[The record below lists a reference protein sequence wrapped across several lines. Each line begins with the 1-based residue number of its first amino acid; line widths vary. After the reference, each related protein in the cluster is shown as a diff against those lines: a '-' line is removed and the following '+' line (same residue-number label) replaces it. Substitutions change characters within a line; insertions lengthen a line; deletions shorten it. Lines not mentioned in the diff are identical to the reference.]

1 MLKQYRIRDYDFK
14 LIVLVAALTVIGI
27 LAIGSAKESLQSR
40 QIAGAVFGAF
50 LMLVISLFDYT
61 VILKFYWILYLLNV
75 ALLAL
80 VKFMGVEAGGAQ
92 RWLELFGIQFQPSE
106 TAKILLILFF
116 AQFIMRHKDEMS
128 SLRVIGM
135 CILLFLPQI
144 FLIYKQP
151 DMSTSIMVTLLFCV
165 ILFVG
170 GISWKY
176 IVLVLSIAIP
186 AFVIALTLILQP
198 DQQIIEDYQQ
208 KRILAWI
215 YPDEYA
221 NTEAYQQNNSITAIG
236 SGQLYGKG
244 YNTNEISSVK
254 NGNFISEPQ
263 TDFIFAVIGEEF
275 GFVGGCTV
283 IVLLIFISFECIMV
297 ARKAKDLAGT
307 IIATGVATLIGF
319 QGIINI
325 SVATGVIPNT
335 GIPLP
340 FVSYGLTSLVSSY
353 IGIGFVLNVRLQSKR
368 I

>member
-75 ALLAL
+75 VLLAL

-170 GISWKY
+170 G
-176 IVLVLSIAIP
+176 
-186 AFVIALTLILQP
+186 
-198 DQQIIEDYQQ
+198 
-208 KRILAWI
+208 
-215 YPDEYA
+215 
-221 NTEAYQQNNSITAIG
+221 
-236 SGQLYGKG
+236 
-244 YNTNEISSVK
+244 
-254 NGNFISEPQ
+254 
-263 TDFIFAVIGEEF
+263 TDG
-275 GFVGGCTV
+275 
-283 IVLLIFISFECIMV
+283 
-297 ARKAKDLAGT
+297 
-307 IIATGVATLIGF
+307 
-319 QGIINI
+319 
-325 SVATGVIPNT
+325 
-335 GIPLP
+335 
-340 FVSYGLTSLVSSY
+340 
-353 IGIGFVLNVRLQSKR
+353 
-368 I
+368 